1 MRFATVDSWPVTGDQ
16 LVEFVPIAGG
26 VVSSPIPPSVNQR
39 FHLDA
44 ARRAG
49 DGPGHW
55 LACAFDLPAPVE
67 LDRLRAA
74 VSALIARHQTLRSG
88 FHAGPDGPTRFVVSG
103 VEVSTRPARHCPDV
117 RAVLTTRLS
126 EVCRPLSWPSSLFAV
141 IPRADGASVFCGFDH
156 RDVDGYSLA
165 VVVRELRETYLGRAV
180 RPATGGFLDH
190 CEEEGSTPSSP
201 STRAAAVAGWSRFL
215 AEGGGSPPAFPL
227 PLGMLEGRRVAQ
239 RTTDRPLLDVHA
251 AARLERR
258 CRAAGAGVLAGLLAA
273 VGLTIRRLGAAPRL
287 GVCVPVH
294 TRRHPRW
301 ENSIGWFVTNIPVVF
316 PISSEFDDTL
326 DSAAVTV
333 RGALTYVNVPL
344 THVLAQCDFRRR
356 RDDIFMIS
364 YLDYRRC
371 PGAEYHVSD
380 RAYHLSAVTTADD
393 AQFWFYRTHEGIFLR
408 SRYPGTP
415 TAERT
420 LTAFQDTLRGILDD
434 AMSRWGSQIP
444 PTGSV

>member
-16 LVEFVPIAGG
+16 LVEFVPTAGG

-88 FHAGPDGPTRFVVSG
+88 FHPGADGPTRFVVSG
-103 VEVSTRPARHCPDV
+103 VEVSTRPTRHCPDV
-117 RAVLTTRLS
+117 RAALTTRLS
-126 EVCRPLSWPSSLFAV
+126 EICRPLSWPSSLFAL

-165 VVVRELRETYLGRAV
+165 LITHELRQTYRGRAV
-180 RPATGGFLDH
+180 RPVTGGFLDH
-190 CEEEGSTPSSP
+190 REWEDSTPTRS
-201 STRAAAVAGWSRFL
+201 STRALAVAGWTRLL
-215 AEGGGSPPAFPL
+215 AEGAGSPPTFPL
-227 PLGMLEGRRVAQ
+227 PLGLPRGRRVAQ
-239 RTTDRPLLDVHA
+239 RTTDRPMLDVHA

-258 CRAAGAGVLAGLLAA
+258 CRAAGAGVLAGLLSA
-273 VGLTIRRLGAAPRL
+273 VGLAVRRLGAAPRL
-287 GVCVPVH
+287 GVCVPVNS
-294 TRRHPRW
+294 RRDPRW
-301 ENSIGWFVTNIPVVF
+301 ENSIGWFVTNIPVLFAVS
-316 PISSEFDDTL
+316 PEFDETL
-326 DSAAVTV
+326 ESAAVAV
-333 RGALTYVNVPL
+333 REALTYAAVPL
-344 THVLAQCDFRRR
+344 SHVLEQCDFQRR

-371 PGAEYHVSD
+371 PGAENHVSD

-415 TAERT
+415 TGDRV
-420 LTAFQDTLRGILDD
+420 LTAFQDTLTGILDD
-434 AMSRWGSQIP
+434 AMSRWGSQTS
-444 PTGSV
+444 PTDSV